1 METASNIANTSILI
15 PAYYISAGIA
25 LYTGILAVVMRF
37 VGRQTTLYLAFAAMC
52 FCAAIY
58 QFSAAGYY
66 MSDTV
71 ADAAFAL
78 RWQVASMMF
87 FFPVFFSFVA
97 RYTGQ
102 RRIKPWLAV
111 ITLFFGVMLVVN
123 LYSPYSLRF
132 SNLEMIAP
140 LRLPWGE
147 TLARFSGTA
156 GFGTEILHVVVSVL
170 ILWVI
175 WRSVVQFRRGER
187 RMALFLAACQIL
199 LIAANAWGTMI
210 DHGLIDSF
218 YIGGFA
224 FLGLVLM
231 MSISLA
237 LELLDQTRRIEANTS
252 ELRVAATAFETQE
265 AIMVTDAN
273 REILR
278 VNQAFTRITG
288 YSAEDAKGQNP
299 VMLKSDRHNDQ
310 FYRDIWDTVARDKYW
325 QGEVWNRR
333 KNGEVYPEWCT
344 ITAVTNTEGQITN
357 YIGAFSDISQNKQ
370 AEDEIHNLA
379 FYDPLTKLPNRRLML
394 ERLSYMLNNSMR
406 QNHHGAILFIDIDNF
421 KILNNTKGHDLGDLM
436 LIEVAKRLKGCVRI
450 DDTVARLGGDEF
462 VAILEGLGAEHA
474 QAVAQ
479 VETVVRKILTN
490 LNQPYFLRDHEYHSS
505 ASIGINLFCDK
516 KFALEEL
523 LKHADTAMYQAKVT
537 GHNSFCF
544 FDPEMQAMMEARA
557 KLENELRHALPQRQF
572 RLYYQ
577 MQVDRSGHLT
587 GAEALLRWQHPGQ
600 GLVSPAQF
608 IPIAEET
615 GMILP
620 IGTWVLETACAQ
632 IKAWEKAP
640 KTNRLCL
647 SINVS
652 ARQFYQPDFV
662 DQVRRILQESAIN
675 PALLK
680 FELTESLVLTNINDS
695 IIKMKALEE
704 IGVHFSMDD
713 FGTGYSS
720 LAYLTQLPVSQVK
733 IDQSFVH
740 NIFNKSTD
748 AVIVQAVI
756 GMADNLGMEAVAEGV
771 ETEAQYDFLKRH
783 GCTVFQ
789 GNLFSKPVPI
799 ADFEAKIEEFDK
811 VKL

>member
-1 METASNIANTSILI
+1 METASNIANTSIII
-15 PAYYISAGIA
+15 PAYFVSAGIMM
-25 LYTGILAVVMRF
+25 YTGVQAVVLRF
-37 VGRQTTLYLAFAAMC
+37 VGRQRTLYLTFALMC
-52 FCAAIY
+52 FCAAGY
-58 QFSAAGYY
+58 QLTAAGYY

-71 ADAAFAL
+71 AEAAVAL
-78 RWQVASMMF
+78 RWQMMSLMI
-87 FFPVFFSFVA
+87 FFPIFFIFVA
-97 RYTGQ
+97 RYTEQ
-102 RRIKPWLAV
+102 RRIKPWLV
-111 ITLFFGVMLVVN
+111 FLTLYFGVMLVVN
-123 LYSPYSLRF
+123 LVSPYSLRF
-132 SNLEMIAP
+132 NTLEMTAP

-147 TLARFSGTA
+147 MLNRFNGTPGWSIEILRMVFSGL
-156 GFGTEILHVVVSVL
+156 IVWVL
-170 ILWVI
+170 
-175 WRSVVQFRRGER
+175 WRSVLQFRRGER
-187 RMALFLAACQIL
+187 RMALFLAACQVL
-199 LIAANAWGTMI
+199 LIAANIWGTLI
-210 DHGLIDSF
+210 DHGLVDSF

-224 FLGLVLM
+224 FLGLVLL
-231 MSISLA
+231 MSVSLA
-237 LELLDQTRRIEANTS
+237 LEVYDQTRRIEANTAD
-252 ELRVAATAFETQE
+252 LRVAATAFETQE
-265 AIMVTDAN
+265 AIMVTNAS

-278 VNQAFTRITG
+278 VNHAFTRITG

-299 VMLKSDRHNDQ
+299 VILKSERHNDE

-325 QGEVWNRR
+325 QGEVWNKR

-344 ITAVTNTEGQITN
+344 ITAVTDAGGEVTN
-357 YIGAFSDISQNKQ
+357 YIGAFSDISRNKQ
-370 AEDEIHNLA
+370 AEEEIHNLA

-421 KILNNTKGHDLGDLM
+421 KTLNNTKGHDLGDLM
-436 LIEVAKRLKGCVRI
+436 LIEVAKRLKNCVRI

-474 QAVAQ
+474 QAVGQ
-479 VETVVRKILTN
+479 VETVVRKILIA
-490 LNQPYFLRDHEYHSS
+490 LNQPYFLRDNEYHSS
-505 ASIGINLFCDK
+505 ASVGINLFCDK

-523 LKHADTAMYQAKVT
+523 LKHADTAMYQAKAY
-537 GHNSFCF
+537 GRNNFCF
-544 FDPEMQAMMEARA
+544 FDPEMQAIMEARA
-557 KLENELRHALPQRQF
+557 TLENELRHALPQRQLK
-572 RLYYQ
+572 LYYQ
-577 MQVDRSGHLT
+577 MQVDRGGHLA
-587 GAEALLRWQHPGQ
+587 GAEALLRWQHPEH
-600 GLVSPAQF
+600 GLVPPAQF

-632 IKAWEKAP
+632 IKSWEKDP
-640 KTNRLCL
+640 RTNRLCL

-652 ARQFYQPDFV
+652 VRQFYQPDFV
-662 DQVRRILQESAIN
+662 EQVRQTILGSAIN

-680 FELTESLVLTNINDS
+680 FELTESLVLNNISDS

-720 LAYLTQLPVSQVK
+720 LAYLTQLPLGQVK

-740 NIFNKSTD
+740 NIFKKSTD
-748 AVIVQAVI
+748 AVIVQAII
-756 GMADNLGMEAVAEGV
+756 GMADNLGMEVVAEGV

-789 GNLFSKPVPI
+789 GNLFSKPVS
-799 ADFEAKIEEFDK
+799 AEEFEAKAGEFDK

>member
-1 METASNIANTSILI
+1 METASNIATIVI
-15 PAYYISAGIA
+15 PAYFVSAGIA
-25 LYTGILAVVMRF
+25 LFTGLLAAVMRV
-37 VGRQTTLYLAFAAMC
+37 VGRQPSLYLAFAVMC
-52 FCAAIY
+52 FCAAGY
-58 QFSAAGYY
+58 QFTSAGYY
-66 MSDTV
+66 MAGTV
-71 ADAAFAL
+71 VEAATTL
-78 RWQVASMMF
+78 HWQITSLTI
-87 FFPVFFSFVA
+87 FFPAFFIYVA

-102 RRIKPWLAV
+102 RQFKPWLV
-111 ITLFFGVMLVVN
+111 LITLLYGGMLVFN
-123 LYSPYSLRF
+123 WATPYGLRF
-132 SNLEMIAP
+132 SSLEMIEP

-147 TLARFSGTA
+147 MLHRFSGTA
-156 GFGTEILHVVVSVL
+156 SLGNEFFRTVSSAV
-170 ILWVI
+170 ILWVL
-175 WRSVVQFRRGER
+175 WRSVVQYLRGER
-187 RMALFLAACQIL
+187 RMALFLAACQVL
-199 LIAANAWGTMI
+199 LIAATVWGAMI

-224 FLGLVLM
+224 FLGLVLL
-231 MSISLA
+231 MSVSMA
-237 LELLDQTRRIEANTS
+237 LELRDRTGRLEASTS

-288 YSAEDAKGQNP
+288 YSAEEAKGQNP
-299 VMLKSDRHNDQ
+299 VMLKSERHNDQ
-310 FYRDIWDTVARDKYW
+310 FYNDIWATVARDKYW

-357 YIGAFSDISQNKQ
+357 YIGAFSDISQHKQ
-370 AEDEIHNLA
+370 DEEKIHNLA

-523 LKHADTAMYQAKVT
+523 LKHADTAMYQAKVS

-557 KLENELRHALPQRQF
+557 KLENELRHGLPQRQF
-572 RLYYQ
+572 KLYYQ
-577 MQVDRSGHLT
+577 MQVDRNGHIT

-600 GLVSPAQF
+600 GLVSPARF

-620 IGTWVLETACAQ
+620 IGAWVLETACAQ
-632 IKAWEKAP
+632 IKAWEKTP
-640 KTNRLCL
+640 RTNRLCI

-652 ARQFYQPDFV
+652 VRQFYQPDFV
-662 DQVRRILQESAIN
+662 EQVRRIILESAIN

-680 FELTESLVLTNINDS
+680 FELTESLVLNNINDS

-720 LAYLTQLPVSQVK
+720 LAYLTQLPLSQVK

-740 NIFNKSTD
+740 NIFKKSTD

-783 GCTVFQ
+783 GCAVFQ
-789 GNLFSKPVPI
+789 GNLFSKPVPV
-799 ADFEAKIEEFDK
+799 AEFEAKIEEFDK